1 MGNSRKVSLIDGYR
15 EVGEVELICA
25 FEVEELSGK
34 YIIYTKNEHD
44 RDGNTIIYSGKIRK
58 IENNQYLENIESG
71 HEWEKLKS
79 IMKLMSKYSLE
90 GENYV

>member
-1 MGNSRKVSLIDGYR
+1 MGNSRKISLIDWYR

-58 IENNQYLENIESG
+58 IENNQYIENIESG

-90 GENYV
+90 GENNV

>member
-1 MGNSRKVSLIDGYR
+1 MGNSRKISLIDGYR

-58 IENNQYLENIESG
+58 IENNQYIENIESG

>member
-44 RDGNTIIYSGKIRK
+44 RDGNTIIYSGNIRK
-58 IENNQYLENIESG
+58 IENNQYIENIESG

>member
-1 MGNSRKVSLIDGYR
+1 MGNSRKISLIDGYR

-58 IENNQYLENIESG
+58 IENNQYIENIESG

-90 GENYV
+90 GENNV

>member
-58 IENNQYLENIESG
+58 IENNQYIENIESG

-79 IMKLMSKYSLE
+79 IMKLMAKYSLE

>member
-34 YIIYTKNEHD
+34 YIIYTKNEYD

-58 IENNQYLENIESG
+58 IENNQYIENIESG

-79 IMKLMSKYSLE
+79 IMKLMAKYSLE

>member
-25 FEVEELSGK
+25 FEVKELSGK

-58 IENNQYLENIESG
+58 IENNQYIENIESG

>member
-1 MGNSRKVSLIDGYR
+1 MGNSRKISLIDGYR

-58 IENNQYLENIESG
+58 IQNNQYIENIESG

>member
-58 IENNQYLENIESG
+58 IENNQYIENIESG

>member
-1 MGNSRKVSLIDGYR
+1 MGNSRKISLIDGYR

-58 IENNQYLENIESG
+58 IENNQDIENIESG

>member
-1 MGNSRKVSLIDGYR
+1 MGNSRKISLIDGYR

-25 FEVEELSGK
+25 FKVAELSGK

-44 RDGNTIIYSGKIRK
+44 RDGNTIIYSGKIKER
-58 IENNQYLENIESG
+58 ENNQYIENIESG
-71 HEWEKLKS
+71 REWEILKN